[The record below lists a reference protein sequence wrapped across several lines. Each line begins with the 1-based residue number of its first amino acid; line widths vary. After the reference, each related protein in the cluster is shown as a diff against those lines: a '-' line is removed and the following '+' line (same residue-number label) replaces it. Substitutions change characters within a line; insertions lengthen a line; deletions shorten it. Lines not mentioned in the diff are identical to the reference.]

1 MFVRPE
7 DMGLF
12 VTFEGIE
19 GSGKTT
25 QIRKA
30 ADYLKEEGIPCV
42 MTGEPGGTPL
52 GGELRKILLDK
63 TALELSGRTELLL
76 FAADRAQHV
85 EEVIAPAMG
94 KGEVVLCDRFS
105 DATIAYQGYGR
116 GQDLGHI
123 RSLCTFASRSLA
135 PDMTFLFDISADTG
149 LDRITDRASRAGD
162 APREDRFERERLKF
176 HEMVRDG
183 YLTLAREEPDRF
195 RVIDASRDI
204 DAVHRN
210 VRIHLKGLIER

>member
-1 MFVRPE
+1 
-7 DMGLF
+7 MGLF

-30 ADYLKEEGIPCV
+30 VDYLEEKGIPCV

-52 GGELRKILLDK
+52 GSELRKILLDK
-63 TALELSGRTELLL
+63 TVLALSGRTELLL

-85 EEVIAPAMG
+85 EEVIAPAMKKG
-94 KGEVVLCDRFS
+94 KVVLCDRFS
-105 DATIAYQGYGR
+105 DATVAYQGYGR
-116 GQDLGHI
+116 GQDKGYV
-123 RSLCTFASRSLA
+123 RSLCDFASRSLV

-149 LDRITDRASRAGD
+149 LGRIIDRAHKAGD
-162 APREDRFERERLKF
+162 VPREDRFERERLKF
-176 HEMVRDG
+176 HEIIRDG
-183 YLTLAREEPDRF
+183 YLDLAREEPERF

-204 DAVHRN
+204 DVVHRD

>member
-1 MFVRPE
+1 
-7 DMGLF
+7 MGLF

-25 QIRKA
+25 QIIKA
-30 ADYLKEEGIPCV
+30 SDYLKEEGIPHV

-63 TALELSGRTELLL
+63 TVLALSGRTELLL

-94 KGEVVLCDRFS
+94 KGSVVLCDRFS
-105 DATIAYQGYGR
+105 DATLAYQGYGR
-116 GQDLGHI
+116 GQDKGYV
-123 RSLCTFASRSLA
+123 RSLCDFASRSLV
-135 PDMTFLFDISADTG
+135 PDMTFLFDIPADAG
-149 LDRITDRASRAGD
+149 LGRIIDRARMAGD
-162 APREDRFERERLKF
+162 TPREDRFEREHLRF

-183 YLTLAREEPDRF
+183 YLALARNEPDRF

-204 DAVHRN
+204 DAVHRD
-210 VRIHLKGLIER
+210 VRINLEGLIER

>member
-1 MFVRPE
+1 
-7 DMGLF
+7 MGLF

-30 ADYLKEEGIPCV
+30 ADYLNERGVPCLV
-42 MTGEPGGTPL
+42 TGEPGGTSL

-63 TALELSGRTELLL
+63 TALALSGRTEVLL

-85 EEVIAPAMG
+85 EEVITPALE

-105 DATIAYQGYGR
+105 DATVAYQGYGR
-116 GQDLGHI
+116 GQDI
-123 RSLCTFASRSLA
+123 RCVRSLCDFASRSLV
-135 PDMTFLFDISADTG
+135 PDMTFLFDIPADTG
-149 LDRITDRASRAGD
+149 LGRITDRARRVGD
-162 APREDRFERERLKF
+162 SPREDRFERERLRF
-176 HEMVRDG
+176 HEIIRDG

-204 DAVHRN
+204 DAVHHD

>member
-1 MFVRPE
+1 
-7 DMGLF
+7 MGLF

-42 MTGEPGGTPL
+42 MTGEPGGTPV

-63 TALELSGRTELLL
+63 TALALSGRTELLL

-85 EEVIAPAMG
+85 EEVIVPAME
-94 KGEVVLCDRFS
+94 KGNVVLCDRFS
-105 DATIAYQGYGR
+105 DATVAYQGYGR
-116 GQDLGHI
+116 GQDIGHV
-123 RSLCTFASRSLA
+123 RSLCAFASRSLA
-135 PDMTFLFDISADTG
+135 PDMTFLFDIPADTG
-149 LDRITDRASRAGD
+149 LDRITDRARRAGD
-162 APREDRFERERLKF
+162 SPREDRFERERLRF

-204 DAVHRN
+204 DVVHRD